1 MLHGQS
7 LIPSHEQAPADAS
20 AALSP
25 EEVGGGQCVGDSSVR
40 VGEREASAAHG
51 LSAGTRVYVCVCV
64 CVCVGSY
71 MFRCQNSRVD
81 VIVCSHVY
89 TYMSAWCNRSA
100 CHTLTWIFA

>member
-64 CVCVGSY
+64 CVWGHICLDVKTPGWMLLCAPMY
-71 MFRCQNSRVD
+71 IHICLLGATGVRV
-81 VIVCSHVY
+81 
-89 TYMSAWCNRSA
+89 TP
-100 CHTLTWIFA
+100 